1 MRGSSCIDDKLVSN
15 NSHIPASLPLS
26 LLLLLLLLS
35 YYLYP
40 PGVDKASLRRQ
51 SRSVEKSRIL
61 QLSQL
66 SGGGWVSVV
75 TEAPWETTR
84 KQKKNTETVS
94 VSVRVDQQ
102 KSWLD
107 DDYIDIQRLR
117 HFESDIIRER
127 DIWDYVCI
135 W

>member
-1 MRGSSCIDDKLVSN
+1 M
-15 NSHIPASLPLS
+15 
-26 LLLLLLLLS
+26 
-35 YYLYP
+35 
-40 PGVDKASLRRQ
+40 
-51 SRSVEKSRIL
+51 EKSRIL